1 MPCRVSNADP
11 SCAAAAAAAAS
22 HLQAPS
28 CSSSN
33 SSSPASLHALYP
45 TVQMVQSAHGG
56 ITTSMS
62 NQTAAAAAAA
72 AAGGNG
78 GIGIANGYVQ
88 LQQQQHQPP
97 TSPLPT
103 GEHREHFYCSS
114 NRPNKILLFQPLAM
128 SKRRLPRRT
137 STRRTLWTRSG
148 TASRDSRRSRFRSA
162 RPPPTGFRRR
172 SRPRRS
178 RSCSARAADSGCRRP
193 RTRTPTTPSPCS
205 STSESMR

>member
-103 GEHREHFYCSS
+103 GEHREHYIFIAQATGLTKYSCSS
-114 NRPNKILLFQPLAM
+114 LWQCPSAACQEEQVQEGHSGRDPEQPPGIRGAAGSGRRGLLPPGSAADPVLGGPGRVQ
-128 SKRRLPRRT
+128 RGRRT
-137 STRRTLWTRSG
+137 PGAAAPAPARR
-148 TASRDSRRSRFRSA
+148 
-162 RPPPTGFRRR
+162 
-172 SRPRRS
+172 
-178 RSCSARAADSGCRRP
+178 RRP
-193 RTRTPTTPSPCS
+193 RPARQLRS
-205 STSESMR
+205 R